1 MVAEGEHQVHAKPQE
16 NSNDHAQHDRHRHR
30 VHRAAHPARQAEQQ
44 HQHARGEKCAH
55 HLGEGEMA
63 ERRADQPRARNVPQ
77 EDKGLPVGQR
87 ESDGDHAV
95 QAERGEDPRSDVG
108 FGKAAAR
115 ADREDDR
122 HRSTRREQER
132 HRCCHGVRRACGG
145 KDAPRSG
152 RRRND
157 RFERHARRHSRLTFA
172 APAMSYLVGIDIGGT
187 FTDCAIVDR
196 AGRLLTTKVP
206 STPEDFSRGMM
217 DALGAGAKALGLP
230 IGKFCGDLAFLSH
243 GTTVGTN
250 TIIQKKG
257 ARVGLITT
265 KGHEDAIHIM
275 RGSRGYAG
283 RDIRKVVHF
292 PETSKPAPIVPKRLI
307 RGVSER
313 VDCFG
318 EVVVSLNEREAQQA
332 IEELLKEGVQAI
344 AVCFLWSFRNP
355 AHEHRVKEM
364 VQRLAPKVFVTTS
377 FDIAPKWGEYE
388 RVTAT
393 ALNAYL
399 GPVMSGYLERLD
411 TSLKQLGYAHGL
423 QITQCGGGTVP
434 VARAGEA
441 PLLTL
446 DSGPVSGVTASMFL
460 GNAMGEKNVITTDMG
475 GTSFDVSI
483 IHEGKPAYSFISN
496 TDQYEYFLP
505 KVDLQAIG
513 AGGGSLVRVQAE
525 SRTMT
530 VGPDSAGAFPGPV
543 CYGRGGTVPTVTDAQ
558 LVLGYLDPDNFA
570 GGRMKLDR
578 EAAIRAIEALGKQI
592 GMSAIE
598 CAAGI
603 CRIVEL
609 QMADII
615 RKVTVEKGH
624 DPRDF
629 VLFAFGGAG
638 PAHAGV
644 FARELGVRKVIVP
657 QRKAA
662 STWCAFGAAAAD
674 VLHIF
679 EHTEVMQ
686 MPLPAER
693 INAIFSSLEKKAK
706 RTMADEGIGEKRQR
720 FEFSLDV
727 RHKGQINEVEVLL
740 PATRLARDFEPG
752 LRKMFVTRYEKL
764 FGRGSALPG
773 AILEIVV
780 CRLRARA
787 L

>member
-1 MVAEGEHQVHAKPQE
+1 
-16 NSNDHAQHDRHRHR
+16 
-30 VHRAAHPARQAEQQ
+30 
-44 HQHARGEKCAH
+44 
-55 HLGEGEMA
+55 MA
-63 ERRADQPRARNVPQ
+63 
-77 EDKGLPVGQR
+77 
-87 ESDGDHAV
+87 
-95 QAERGEDPRSDVG
+95 
-108 FGKAAAR
+108 
-115 ADREDDR
+115 
-122 HRSTRREQER
+122 
-132 HRCCHGVRRACGG
+132 
-145 KDAPRSG
+145 
-152 RRRND
+152 
-157 RFERHARRHSRLTFA
+157 
-172 APAMSYLVGIDIGGT
+172 YLVGIDIGGT

-196 AGRLLTTKVP
+196 KGTLLTTKVP
-206 STPEDFSRGMM
+206 STPQDFSRGMM
-217 DALGAGAKALGLP
+217 DALGAGARALGVP
-230 IGKFCGDLAFLSH
+230 MDRFCRDIAFLSH

-257 ARVGLITT
+257 AKVGLITT
-265 KGHEDAIHIM
+265 RGHEDAIHIM

-318 EVVVSLNEREAQQA
+318 EVVVALNESEAERA
-332 IEELLKEGVQAI
+332 IRELLQEGVEAI
-344 AVCFLWSFRNP
+344 AICFLWSFRNP
-355 AHEHRVKEM
+355 RHELRVKEM
-364 VQRLAPKVFVTTS
+364 VQSLSRKVFVTAS
-377 FDIAPKWGEYE
+377 VDIAPKWGEYE

-399 GPVMSGYLERLD
+399 GPVMTGYLYKLNS
-411 TSLKQLGYAHGL
+411 SLKELGYGDRL

-434 VARAGEA
+434 VERAGEA

-460 GNAMGEKNVITTDMG
+460 GAAMGEKNVITTDMG

-483 IHEGKPAYSFISN
+483 IFEGRPAYSFVAN

-513 AGGGSLVRVQAE
+513 AGGGSLVRVNAE
-525 SRTMT
+525 ARTMS

-570 GGRMKLDR
+570 GGRMKLDKDS
-578 EAAIRAIEALGKQI
+578 ALRAIQDIASSINLKPL
-592 GMSAIE
+592 E

-609 QMADII
+609 QMADVI
-615 RKVTVEKGH
+615 RTVTVESGYA
-624 DPRDF
+624 PRDF
-629 VLFAFGGAG
+629 VLCAFGGAG

-644 FARELGVRKVIVP
+644 FAHELGVKKVVIP

-679 EHTEVMQ
+679 EHSEIMSTPV
-686 MPLPAER
+686 PAKR
-693 INAIFSSLEKKAK
+693 VNAALEDLEKRARLLMKG
-706 RTMADEGIGEKRQR
+706 EGIAASRQR

-727 RHKGQINEVEVLL
+727 RHKGQINEVEIAL
-740 PATRLARDFEPG
+740 PFDRVPGAYEPE
-752 LRKMFVTRYEKL
+752 LRALFTARYEKL
-764 FGRGSALPG
+764 YGRGSALAG
-773 AILEIVV
+773 AQLEIVV

-787 L
+787 LTPRPTLVRSRKASMKVPNAAVRKPRRIYWPDLRKLRPTPVYDGEKLAVGNRLKGPAIVETADTTVVVHPGRTLRVDALGNFEITF

>member
-1 MVAEGEHQVHAKPQE
+1 
-16 NSNDHAQHDRHRHR
+16 
-30 VHRAAHPARQAEQQ
+30 
-44 HQHARGEKCAH
+44 
-55 HLGEGEMA
+55 
-63 ERRADQPRARNVPQ
+63 
-77 EDKGLPVGQR
+77 
-87 ESDGDHAV
+87 
-95 QAERGEDPRSDVG
+95 
-108 FGKAAAR
+108 
-115 ADREDDR
+115 
-122 HRSTRREQER
+122 
-132 HRCCHGVRRACGG
+132 
-145 KDAPRSG
+145 
-152 RRRND
+152 
-157 RFERHARRHSRLTFA
+157 
-172 APAMSYLVGIDIGGT
+172 MSYLVGIDIGGT

-196 AGRLLTTKVP
+196 AGKLLTTKVP
-206 STPEDFSRGMM
+206 STPADFSRGMM
-217 DALGAGAKALGLP
+217 DALDAGAQALGLS
-230 IGKFCGDLAFLSH
+230 IDRFCRDIAFLSH

-250 TIIQKKG
+250 TIIQKRG
-257 ARVGLITT
+257 AKVGLITT

-275 RGSRGYAG
+275 RGSRGFGG

-292 PETSKPAPIVPKRLI
+292 PETSKPQPIVPKRLI

-318 EVVVSLNEREAQQA
+318 EVVVQLNEQEAESA
-332 IEELLKEGVQAI
+332 IRSLLEDGVEAI
-344 AVCFLWSFRNP
+344 AICFLWSFRNP
-355 AHEHRVKEM
+355 EHELRVKEL
-364 VQRLAPKVFVTTS
+364 VRKLKPDLFVTCS
-377 FDIAPKWGEYE
+377 YDIAPKWGEYE

-399 GPVMSGYLERLD
+399 GPVMSGYLGRIND
-411 TSLKQLGYAHGL
+411 SVKKLGYRHGL

-434 VARAGEA
+434 VERAGEA

-460 GNAMGEKNVITTDMG
+460 GAAMGEKNVITTDMG

-483 IHEGKPAYSFISN
+483 IYEGKPAYSFISN

-513 AGGGSLVRVQAE
+513 AGGGSLVRVRPAT
-525 SRTMT
+525 RTMT

-570 GGRMKLDR
+570 GGRMKLDKNAAE
-578 EAAIRAIEALGKQI
+578 EAVGNLAQLLD
-592 GMSAIE
+592 MSTPE

-603 CRIVEL
+603 CRIVEM
-609 QMADII
+609 QMADVI
-615 RKVTVEKGH
+615 RKVTVEKGY

-644 FARELGVRKVIVP
+644 FARELGVRKVVVP

-679 EHTEVMQ
+679 EHSEI
-686 MPLPAER
+686 MPTPVPAKRVNDALE
-693 INAIFSSLEKKAK
+693 ALEKKASQL
-706 RTMADEGIGEKRQR
+706 MASESIAPARQR

-727 RHKGQINEVEVLL
+727 RHRGQINEVEVLL
-740 PATRLARDFEPG
+740 PFHRLRDEYETRLRG
-752 LRKMFVTRYEKL
+752 MFTDRYEKL
-764 FGRGSALPG
+764 YGRGSALAG
-773 AILEIVV
+773 AQLEIVV
-780 CRLRARA
+780 VRLHARA
-787 L
+787 LTPQPKLVRSSRNSRSIPAKAKRKPRSIFWPDLGKFRPTLVYDGDKLATGNQIKGPAIVETADTTVVVHPGRTLRLDALGNFEITFK

>member
-1 MVAEGEHQVHAKPQE
+1 M
-16 NSNDHAQHDRHRHR
+16 
-30 VHRAAHPARQAEQQ
+30 
-44 HQHARGEKCAH
+44 
-55 HLGEGEMA
+55 
-63 ERRADQPRARNVPQ
+63 
-77 EDKGLPVGQR
+77 
-87 ESDGDHAV
+87 
-95 QAERGEDPRSDVG
+95 
-108 FGKAAAR
+108 
-115 ADREDDR
+115 
-122 HRSTRREQER
+122 T
-132 HRCCHGVRRACGG
+132 
-145 KDAPRSG
+145 
-152 RRRND
+152 
-157 RFERHARRHSRLTFA
+157 
-172 APAMSYLVGIDIGGT
+172 YLVGIDIGGT
-187 FTDCAIVDR
+187 FTDCAIVDG
-196 AGRLLTTKVP
+196 AGKLLTTKVP
-206 STPEDFSRGMM
+206 STPQDFSRGMM
-217 DALGAGAKALGLP
+217 DALGAGAQALGLSLDA
-230 IGKFCGDLAFLSH
+230 FCRDISFLSH

-250 TIIQKKG
+250 TIIQKRG
-257 ARVGLITT
+257 AKVGLITT

-318 EVVVSLNEREAQQA
+318 EVVVELNEREAARA
-332 IEELLKEGVQAI
+332 IEELLEEGVQAI

-355 AHEHRVKEM
+355 KHENHVKAM
-364 VQRLAPKVFVTTS
+364 VRRMAPEVFVTTS
-377 FDIAPKWGEYE
+377 VDIAPKWGEYE

-399 GPVMSGYLERLD
+399 GPVMTGYLERLNR
-411 TSLKQLGYAHGL
+411 TLENRGYRHGL

-460 GNAMGEKNVITTDMG
+460 GAAMGEKNVITTDMG

-513 AGGGSLVRVQAE
+513 AGGGSLARANAE
-525 SRTMT
+525 TRTLT

-558 LVLGYLDPDNFA
+558 LVLGYLDADNFA
-570 GGRMKLDR
+570 GGRMTLDK
-578 EAAIRAIEALGKQI
+578 ESAVKAIGELGAGL
-592 GMSAIE
+592 GMSPVE

-609 QMADII
+609 HMADII
-615 RKVTVEKGH
+615 RKVTVEKGF

-638 PAHAGV
+638 PAHAAV
-644 FARELGVRKVIVP
+644 FARELGVRKVVVP

-674 VLHIF
+674 VLHIL
-679 EHTEVMQ
+679 EHTEI
-686 MPLPAER
+686 MPTPVPAKH
-693 INAIFSSLEKKAK
+693 INAQLEALEKKAAALMK
-706 RTMADEGIGEKRQR
+706 QEGIAASRQR

-727 RHKGQINEVEVLL
+727 RHKGQINEVEILL
-740 PATRLARDFEPG
+740 PWERLASDYEPR
-752 LRKMFVTRYEKL
+752 LRQLFVKRYEQL
-764 FGRGSALPG
+764 YGRGSALAG
-773 AILEIVV
+773 AQLEIVV
-780 CRLRARA
+780 CRLRAKA
-787 L
+787 LTPQPKLVAAKKLSAAIPKAAQRKKRDIFWPDLGKKKRTPVYDGERLAAGNRIAGPAIVETADTTVVVQPGSGLRVDALGNFEITFAKGNKGK

>member
-1 MVAEGEHQVHAKPQE
+1 M
-16 NSNDHAQHDRHRHR
+16 R
-30 VHRAAHPARQAEQQ
+30 
-44 HQHARGEKCAH
+44 
-55 HLGEGEMA
+55 
-63 ERRADQPRARNVPQ
+63 
-77 EDKGLPVGQR
+77 
-87 ESDGDHAV
+87 
-95 QAERGEDPRSDVG
+95 
-108 FGKAAAR
+108 
-115 ADREDDR
+115 
-122 HRSTRREQER
+122 
-132 HRCCHGVRRACGG
+132 
-145 KDAPRSG
+145 
-152 RRRND
+152 
-157 RFERHARRHSRLTFA
+157 
-172 APAMSYLVGIDIGGT
+172 YLVGIDIGGT
-187 FTDCAIVDR
+187 FTDCAIVDG
-196 AGRLLTTKVP
+196 AGKLLTTKVP
-206 STPEDFSRGMM
+206 STPGDFSRGMM
-217 DALGAGAKALGLP
+217 DALDAGAKALGLQLDH
-230 IGKFCGDLAFLSH
+230 FCRDIAFLSH

-275 RGSRGYAG
+275 RGSRGYGG

-292 PETSKPAPIVPKRLI
+292 PETSKPTPIVPKRLI
-307 RGVSER
+307 RGISER

-318 EVVVSLNEREAQQA
+318 EIVVPLNEFEAENA
-332 IEELLKEGVQAI
+332 IRNLVDEGVEAI
-344 AVCFLWSFRNP
+344 AICFLWSFRNP
-355 AHEHRVKEM
+355 DHELRVKKL
-364 VQRLAPKVFVTTS
+364 VRKIAPRLFVTCS
-377 FDIAPKWGEYE
+377 YDIAPKWGEYE

-399 GPVMSGYLERLD
+399 GPVMSGYLSRLNS
-411 TSLKQLGYAHGL
+411 SLKNLGYRHGL

-434 VARAGEA
+434 VERAGEA

-460 GNAMGEKNVITTDMG
+460 GAAMGEKNVITTDMG

-483 IHEGKPAYSFISN
+483 IYDGKPAYSFISN

-513 AGGGSLVRVQAE
+513 AGGGSLVRVQPEA
-525 SRTMT
+525 RTMT

-543 CYGRGGTVPTVTDAQ
+543 CYRRGGTVPTVTDAQ
-558 LVLGYLDPDNFA
+558 LVLGYLDADNFA
-570 GGRMKLDR
+570 GGRMTLDKD
-578 EAAIRAIEALGKQI
+578 AAYKAIKELGSKIQ
-592 GMSAIE
+592 MQPLE

-609 QMADII
+609 QMADVI
-615 RKVTVEKGH
+615 RKVTVEKGY

-644 FARELGVRKVIVP
+644 FAHELGVRKIVIP

-679 EHTEVMQ
+679 EHSEIMGTPVSAKRVNDQ
-686 MPLPAER
+686 LDA
-693 INAIFSSLEKKAK
+693 LEKKASQLM
-706 RTMADEGIGEKRQR
+706 RSENIAASRQR

-727 RHKGQINEVEVLL
+727 RHKGQINEVEVPL
-740 PATRLARDFEPG
+740 PWERVPANYEPL
-752 LRKMFVTRYEKL
+752 LRKAFVDKYEKL
-764 FGRGSALPG
+764 YGRGSALAG
-773 AILEIVV
+773 AQLEIVV

-787 L
+787 LTPRPKLVSKKSGKRTIPRGAKRTTRSIYWPDLKKYRATPVFDGDNLLIGNQLKGPAIVETADTTVVVHPGRTLRLDPLGNFEITF

>member
-1 MVAEGEHQVHAKPQE
+1 
-16 NSNDHAQHDRHRHR
+16 
-30 VHRAAHPARQAEQQ
+30 
-44 HQHARGEKCAH
+44 
-55 HLGEGEMA
+55 MA
-63 ERRADQPRARNVPQ
+63 
-77 EDKGLPVGQR
+77 
-87 ESDGDHAV
+87 
-95 QAERGEDPRSDVG
+95 
-108 FGKAAAR
+108 
-115 ADREDDR
+115 
-122 HRSTRREQER
+122 
-132 HRCCHGVRRACGG
+132 
-145 KDAPRSG
+145 
-152 RRRND
+152 
-157 RFERHARRHSRLTFA
+157 
-172 APAMSYLVGIDIGGT
+172 YLVGIDIGGT

-206 STPEDFSRGMM
+206 STPQDFSQGML
-217 DALGAGAKALGLP
+217 DAMQTGARALDLSLGD
-230 IGKFCGDLAFLSH
+230 FCRDIAFLSH

-275 RGSRGYAG
+275 RGSRGYGG

-292 PETSKPAPIVPKRLI
+292 PETAKPVPIVPKRLI

-318 EVVVSLNEREAQQA
+318 EVVAPLNEKEAEDA
-332 IEELLKEGVQAI
+332 IRSLLAEGVQAI
-344 AVCFLWSFRNP
+344 AICFLWSFRNTK
-355 AHEHRVKEM
+355 HELRVRDM
-364 VQRLAPKVFVTTS
+364 VRHIAPEVFVTCS
-377 FDIAPKWGEYE
+377 VDIAPKWGEYE

-399 GPVMSGYLERLD
+399 GPVMSGYLARLD
-411 TSLKQLGYAHGL
+411 RTLTGLGYRHGL
-423 QITQCGGGTVP
+423 QIAQCGGGTVP

-446 DSGPVSGVTASMFL
+446 DSGPVAGVTASLFL
-460 GNAMGEKNVITTDMG
+460 GAAMGERNIITTDMG

-483 IHEGKPAYSFISN
+483 VHGGKPAFAFTSN

-505 KVDLQAIG
+505 KVDIQAIG
-513 AGGGSLVRVQAE
+513 AGGGSLARADPE
-525 SRTMT
+525 KGTLT
-530 VGPDSAGAFPGPV
+530 VGPESAGAFPGPV
-543 CYGRGGTVPTVTDAQ
+543 CYGRGGTVPTVTDAE
-558 LVLGYLDPDNFA
+558 LVLGYLDPENFA

-578 EAAIRAIEALGKQI
+578 DAAFAAIEKLGRTI
-592 GMSAIE
+592 GMGAVE

-609 QMADII
+609 NMADII
-615 RKVTVEKGH
+615 RKVTVEKGF
-624 DPRDF
+624 DPREF

-644 FARELGVRKVIVP
+644 FAAELGVKKVIVP

-679 EHTEVMQ
+679 EHSEILATPV
-686 MPLPAER
+686 PAAR
-693 INAIFSSLEKKAK
+693 VNAALESVEK
-706 RTMADEGIGEKRQR
+706 RAREMMAGEGIAPSRQR

-727 RHKGQINEVEVLL
+727 RHKGQINEVEVRI
-740 PATRLARDFEPG
+740 PWTRLRADYEGR
-752 LRKMFVTRYEKL
+752 LRKLFVERYEQL
-764 FGRGSALPG
+764 YGRGSALPG
-773 AILEIVV
+773 AQLEIVV

-787 L
+787 LTPRPRLTKARLASARIPKDAVLQPRRIWWQGLKRTPVYDGAKLAAGNVLRAPAIVETADTTVVVHPGTRLRVDKLGNFEITFE

>member
-1 MVAEGEHQVHAKPQE
+1 
-16 NSNDHAQHDRHRHR
+16 
-30 VHRAAHPARQAEQQ
+30 
-44 HQHARGEKCAH
+44 
-55 HLGEGEMA
+55 
-63 ERRADQPRARNVPQ
+63 
-77 EDKGLPVGQR
+77 
-87 ESDGDHAV
+87 
-95 QAERGEDPRSDVG
+95 
-108 FGKAAAR
+108 
-115 ADREDDR
+115 
-122 HRSTRREQER
+122 
-132 HRCCHGVRRACGG
+132 
-145 KDAPRSG
+145 
-152 RRRND
+152 
-157 RFERHARRHSRLTFA
+157 
-172 APAMSYLVGIDIGGT
+172 MSYLVGIDIGGT

-196 AGRLLTTKVP
+196 AGKLLTTKVP
-206 STPEDFSRGMM
+206 STPPDFARGMM
-217 DALGAGAKALGLP
+217 DALDAGANALGISLDD
-230 IGKFCGDLAFLSH
+230 FCRDIAFLSH

-250 TIIQKKG
+250 TIIQKRG
-257 ARVGLITT
+257 AKVGLITT

-318 EVVVSLNEREAQQA
+318 EVVVKLNEAEAEAA
-332 IEELLKEGVQAI
+332 IRELLAQGVEAVAI
-344 AVCFLWSFRNP
+344 CFLWSFRNP
-355 AHEHRVKEM
+355 AHENRVKAM
-364 VQRLAPKVFVTTS
+364 VQRIAPEIFVTTS
-377 FDIAPKWGEYE
+377 VDIAPKWGEYE

-399 GPVMSGYLERLD
+399 GPVMGGYLGRLD
-411 TSLKQLGYAHGL
+411 SSLKKLGYEHGL

-434 VARAGEA
+434 VTRAGEA

-460 GNAMGEKNVITTDMG
+460 GAAMGEKNVITTDMG

-483 IHEGKPAYSFISN
+483 IYEGKPAYSFISN

-513 AGGGSLVRVQAE
+513 AGGGSLIRVQPE
-525 SRTMT
+525 KRTMT

-543 CYGRGGTVPTVTDAQ
+543 CYSRGGKVPTVTDAQ
-558 LVLGYLDPDNFA
+558 LVLGYLDPENFA
-570 GGRMKLDR
+570 GGKMVLDKT
-578 EAAIRAIEALGKQI
+578 AATDAIAALGAQI

-598 CAAGI
+598 CAAGA

-609 QMADII
+609 HMADII
-615 RKVTVEKGH
+615 RKVTVEKGF

-644 FARELGVRKVIVP
+644 FARELGIRKVIIP

-679 EHTEVMQ
+679 EHTEIMATPVV
-686 MPLPAER
+686 AKR
-693 INAIFSSLEKKAK
+693 INDALATLEKNAKAM
-706 RTMADEGIGEKRQR
+706 MAAEGIGADRQR

-727 RHKGQINEVEVLL
+727 RHKGQINEVEITL
-740 PATRLARDFEPG
+740 PWTRLPNDYEAE
-752 LRKMFVTRYEKL
+752 LRKSFVARYEQL
-764 FGRGSALPG
+764 YGRGSALPG
-773 AILEIVV
+773 AQLELVV
-780 CRLRARA
+780 CRLRAKALTPQPKLVRVKKTTGRVPRQAMRPKREIYWPDLGRRRA
-787 L
+787 TPVYDGERLANGNKIAGPAIVETADTTVVVQPGTRLRVDELGNFELTFK

>member
-1 MVAEGEHQVHAKPQE
+1 MT
-16 NSNDHAQHDRHRHR
+16 
-30 VHRAAHPARQAEQQ
+30 
-44 HQHARGEKCAH
+44 RGA
-55 HLGEGEMA
+55 
-63 ERRADQPRARNVPQ
+63 
-77 EDKGLPVGQR
+77 
-87 ESDGDHAV
+87 
-95 QAERGEDPRSDVG
+95 
-108 FGKAAAR
+108 
-115 ADREDDR
+115 
-122 HRSTRREQER
+122 T
-132 HRCCHGVRRACGG
+132 
-145 KDAPRSG
+145 
-152 RRRND
+152 
-157 RFERHARRHSRLTFA
+157 
-172 APAMSYLVGIDIGGT
+172 YLVGIDIGGT
-187 FTDCAIVDR
+187 FTDCAIVDG
-196 AGRLLTTKVP
+196 AGKLLTTKVP
-206 STPEDFSRGMM
+206 STPGDFSRGMM
-217 DALGAGAKALGLP
+217 DALDAGAQALGVRLAD
-230 IGKFCGDLAFLSH
+230 FCRDIAFLSH

-275 RGSRGYAG
+275 RGSRGYTG

-292 PETSKPAPIVPKRLI
+292 PETSKPVPIVPKRLI

-318 EVVVSLNEREAQQA
+318 EVVVALNEAQAEAA
-332 IEELLKEGVQAI
+332 IHELVAEGVEAI
-344 AVCFLWSFRNP
+344 AICFLWSFRNP
-355 AHEHRVKEM
+355 AHELRVKEL
-364 VQRLAPKVFVTTS
+364 VRKIRPDLFVTCS
-377 FDIAPKWGEYE
+377 VDIAPKWGEYE

-399 GPVMSGYLERLD
+399 GPVMSSYLGKINE
-411 TSLKQLGYAHGL
+411 SVIKLGYRHGL

-434 VARAGEA
+434 IERAGDA

-460 GNAMGEKNVITTDMG
+460 GAAMGEKNVITTDMG

-483 IHEGKPAYSFISN
+483 IYGGKPAYSFISN

-513 AGGGSLVRVQAE
+513 AGGGSLVRVQPEA
-525 SRTMT
+525 RTMT
-530 VGPDSAGAFPGPV
+530 VGPDSAGAFPGPI
-543 CYGRGGTVPTVTDAQ
+543 CYGRGGKVPTVTDAQ

-570 GGRMKLDR
+570 GGRMKLDKESALR
-578 EAAIRAIEALGKQI
+578 EIAGVGKSIGLSTMEA
-592 GMSAIE
+592 
-598 CAAGI
+598 AAGI

-609 QMADII
+609 QMADVI
-615 RKVTVEKGH
+615 RKVTVEKGY

-644 FARELGVRKVIVP
+644 FARELGVRKIVIP

-679 EHTEVMQ
+679 EHSEIMG
-686 MPLPAER
+686 MPIPAKHVNQRLDE
-693 INAIFSSLEKKAK
+693 LTHKASQLMK
-706 RTMADEGIGEKRQR
+706 SENIAASRQR

-740 PATRLARDFEPG
+740 PWDRVPPGYEPL
-752 LRKMFVTRYEKL
+752 LRKLFVDKYEKL
-764 FGRGSALPG
+764 YGRGSALAG
-773 AILEIVV
+773 AQLEIVV

-787 L
+787 LTPQPRLIRSKKVTSSIPREAKRKLRSIYWPDLKKHRATPVFDGDRLAAGNQVKGPAIVETADTTVVVHPGAKLRVDPLGNFELTF

>member
-1 MVAEGEHQVHAKPQE
+1 
-16 NSNDHAQHDRHRHR
+16 
-30 VHRAAHPARQAEQQ
+30 
-44 HQHARGEKCAH
+44 
-55 HLGEGEMA
+55 
-63 ERRADQPRARNVPQ
+63 
-77 EDKGLPVGQR
+77 
-87 ESDGDHAV
+87 
-95 QAERGEDPRSDVG
+95 
-108 FGKAAAR
+108 
-115 ADREDDR
+115 
-122 HRSTRREQER
+122 
-132 HRCCHGVRRACGG
+132 
-145 KDAPRSG
+145 
-152 RRRND
+152 
-157 RFERHARRHSRLTFA
+157 
-172 APAMSYLVGIDIGGT
+172 MSYLVGIDIGGT
-187 FTDCAIVDR
+187 FTDCAIVDA

-206 STPEDFSRGMM
+206 STPPDFARGMM
-217 DALGAGAKALGLP
+217 DALGAGAAELGLSMD
-230 IGKFCGDLAFLSH
+230 KFCRDIAFLSH

-250 TIIQKKG
+250 TIIQKRG
-257 ARVGLITT
+257 AKVGLITT
-265 KGHEDAIHIM
+265 RGHEDAIHIM
-275 RGSRGYAG
+275 RGSRGYTG

-292 PETSKPAPIVPKRLI
+292 PETSKPTPIVPKRLI

-318 EVVVSLNEREAQQA
+318 EIIVSLNEKEAESA
-332 IEELLKEGVQAI
+332 IRELLAEGVQAI
-344 AVCFLWSFRNP
+344 AICFLWSFRNP
-355 AHEHRVKEM
+355 AHELRVRDLVKSISSD
-364 VQRLAPKVFVTTS
+364 VFVTCS
-377 FDIAPKWGEYE
+377 VDIAPKWGEYE

-399 GPVMSGYLERLD
+399 GPVMGDYLQKINS
-411 TSLKQLGYAHGL
+411 SLVNLGYRHGL

-460 GNAMGEKNVITTDMG
+460 GKAMGEKNVITTDMG

-483 IHEGKPAYSFISN
+483 IQEGKPAYCFISN

-513 AGGGSLVRVQAE
+513 AGGGSLARVNAE
-525 SRTMT
+525 RRTLT

-543 CYGRGGTVPTVTDAQ
+543 CYGRGGKVPTVTDAQ

-578 EAAIRAIEALGKQI
+578 DTAFSEIQKLGKQI
-592 GMSAIE
+592 GLSAVE
-598 CAAGI
+598 TAAGI

-609 QMADII
+609 NMADII
-615 RKVTVEKGH
+615 RKVTVEKGF

-662 STWCAFGAAAAD
+662 SAWCAFGAAAAD

-679 EHTEVMQ
+679 EHTEIMQ
-686 MPLPAER
+686 APVAAER
-693 INAIFSSLEKKAK
+693 VNRILDGLQKNAASLMKK
-706 RTMADEGIGEKRQR
+706 EGIQESRQR

-740 PATRLARDFEPG
+740 PSTRLASRYEGD
-752 LRKMFVTRYEKL
+752 LRKRFVRRYEQL
-764 FGRGSALPG
+764 YGRGSALAG

-787 L
+787 LTPRPRLLKAKKTSSRIPVAAVRKKRDIYWPDLKKKRPTAVYDGERLVSGNSVPGPAIVETSDTTVVVPPGAKLRLDELGNFELNF

>member
-1 MVAEGEHQVHAKPQE
+1 
-16 NSNDHAQHDRHRHR
+16 
-30 VHRAAHPARQAEQQ
+30 
-44 HQHARGEKCAH
+44 
-55 HLGEGEMA
+55 
-63 ERRADQPRARNVPQ
+63 
-77 EDKGLPVGQR
+77 
-87 ESDGDHAV
+87 
-95 QAERGEDPRSDVG
+95 
-108 FGKAAAR
+108 
-115 ADREDDR
+115 
-122 HRSTRREQER
+122 
-132 HRCCHGVRRACGG
+132 
-145 KDAPRSG
+145 
-152 RRRND
+152 
-157 RFERHARRHSRLTFA
+157 
-172 APAMSYLVGIDIGGT
+172 MSYLVGIDIGGT

-196 AGRLLTTKVP
+196 AGKLLTTKVP
-206 STPEDFSRGMM
+206 STPPDFARGMM
-217 DALGAGAKALGLP
+217 DALGAGAQALGIPLDD
-230 IGKFCGDLAFLSH
+230 FCRDIAFLSH

-250 TIIQKKG
+250 TIIQKRG
-257 ARVGLITT
+257 AKVGLITT

-275 RGSRGYAG
+275 RGSRGYGG

-292 PETSKPAPIVPKRLI
+292 PETSKPAPIVPKKLI

-318 EVVVSLNEREAQQA
+318 EVVVQLNEQEAERA
-332 IEELLKEGVQAI
+332 IQELLKEGVQAI
-344 AVCFLWSFRNP
+344 AICFLWSFRNP
-355 AHEHRVKEM
+355 VHENRVKAL
-364 VQRLAPKVFVTTS
+364 VQKLAPQVFVTTS
-377 FDIAPKWGEYE
+377 IDIAPKWGEYE

-399 GPVMSGYLERLD
+399 GPVMGGYLERLD
-411 TSLKQLGYAHGL
+411 TSLKNLGYEHGL

-483 IHEGKPAYSFISN
+483 IYEGKPAYSFISN

-513 AGGGSLVRVQAE
+513 AGGGSLIRVQPE
-525 SRTMT
+525 TRTMS

-543 CYGRGGTVPTVTDAQ
+543 CYRRGGQVPTVTDAQ
-558 LVLGYLDPDNFA
+558 LVLGYLDAENFA
-570 GGRMKLDR
+570 GGRMTLDK
-578 EAAIRAIEALGKQI
+578 AAATQTIENLGKQI

-598 CAAGI
+598 CAAGA

-609 QMADII
+609 HMADII
-615 RKVTVEKGH
+615 RKVTVEKGF

-638 PAHAGV
+638 PAHAAV
-644 FARELGVRKVIVP
+644 FARELGVKKVIVP

-679 EHTEVMQ
+679 EHTEI
-686 MPLPAER
+686 MPTPVPAKR
-693 INAIFSSLEKKAK
+693 INDQLDALETRAK
-706 RTMADEGIGEKRQR
+706 QLMKGEGIEAKRQR

-727 RHKGQINEVEVLL
+727 RHKGQINEVEITL
-740 PATRLARDFEPG
+740 PWTRLAQDYEAK
-752 LRKMFVTRYEKL
+752 LRQLFVKRYEQL
-764 FGRGSALPG
+764 YGRGSALPG
-773 AILEIVV
+773 AQLEIVV
-780 CRLRARA
+780 CRLRAKALTPQPKLVRVKKTTTRVPKEAMRKKRDIYWPDLGKRRA
-787 L
+787 TPVYNGELLANGNKIAGPAIVETADTTVVVQPGSRLRVDELGNFELTFQ

>member
-1 MVAEGEHQVHAKPQE
+1 
-16 NSNDHAQHDRHRHR
+16 
-30 VHRAAHPARQAEQQ
+30 
-44 HQHARGEKCAH
+44 
-55 HLGEGEMA
+55 
-63 ERRADQPRARNVPQ
+63 
-77 EDKGLPVGQR
+77 
-87 ESDGDHAV
+87 
-95 QAERGEDPRSDVG
+95 
-108 FGKAAAR
+108 
-115 ADREDDR
+115 
-122 HRSTRREQER
+122 
-132 HRCCHGVRRACGG
+132 
-145 KDAPRSG
+145 
-152 RRRND
+152 
-157 RFERHARRHSRLTFA
+157 
-172 APAMSYLVGIDIGGT
+172 MSYLVGIDIGGT

-196 AGRLLTTKVP
+196 AGKLLTTKVP
-206 STPEDFSRGMM
+206 STPPDFARGML
-217 DALGAGAKALGLP
+217 DALGAGAEALGIPLEQ
-230 IGKFCGDLAFLSH
+230 FCREIAFLSH

-250 TIIQKKG
+250 TIIQKRG
-257 ARVGLITT
+257 AKVGLITT

-275 RGSRGYAG
+275 RGSRGYGG

-292 PETSKPAPIVPKRLI
+292 PETSKPVPIVPKRLI
-307 RGVSER
+307 RGISER

-318 EVVVSLNEREAQQA
+318 EVVVKLNEREAEAA
-332 IEELLKEGVQAI
+332 IRELLAAGVEAI
-344 AVCFLWSFRNP
+344 AICFLWSFRNP
-355 AHEHRVKEM
+355 AHENQVKAM
-364 VQRLAPKVFVTTS
+364 VQRLAPEVFVTTS
-377 FDIAPKWGEYE
+377 VDIAPKWGEYE

-399 GPVMSGYLERLD
+399 GPVMGGYLGRLD
-411 TSLKQLGYAHGL
+411 GSLRELGYEHGL

-460 GNAMGEKNVITTDMG
+460 GAAMGERNVITTDMG

-483 IHEGKPAYSFISN
+483 IYEGKPAYSFISN

-513 AGGGSLVRVQAE
+513 AGGGSLIRVQPE

-570 GGRMKLDR
+570 GGRMTLDR
-578 EAAIRAIEALGKQI
+578 EAATNAIAALGAQI
-592 GMSAIE
+592 GMSAVE
-598 CAAGI
+598 CAAGA

-609 QMADII
+609 HMADII
-615 RKVTVEKGH
+615 RKVTVEKGF

-644 FARELGVRKVIVP
+644 FARELGIRKVIIP

-679 EHTEVMQ
+679 EHTEIMATPVAAKHVNE
-686 MPLPAER
+686 PLDA
-693 INAIFSSLEKKAK
+693 LETRAK
-706 RTMADEGIGEKRQR
+706 QLMKSEGIAANRQR

-727 RHKGQINEVEVLL
+727 RHRGQINEVEITL
-740 PATRLARDFEPG
+740 PWTRLPNDYEAE
-752 LRKMFVTRYEKL
+752 LRSLFVRRYEQL
-764 FGRGSALPG
+764 YGRGSALPG
-773 AILEIVV
+773 AQLELVV

-787 L
+787 LTPQPKLVRAKKRSARIPRTAVRRKRDIYWPDLGKRRATPVYDGEVLLSGNKISGPAIVETADTTVVVQPGTKLRVDDLGNFELTY

>member
-1 MVAEGEHQVHAKPQE
+1 M
-16 NSNDHAQHDRHRHR
+16 
-30 VHRAAHPARQAEQQ
+30 
-44 HQHARGEKCAH
+44 
-55 HLGEGEMA
+55 
-63 ERRADQPRARNVPQ
+63 
-77 EDKGLPVGQR
+77 
-87 ESDGDHAV
+87 
-95 QAERGEDPRSDVG
+95 
-108 FGKAAAR
+108 
-115 ADREDDR
+115 
-122 HRSTRREQER
+122 
-132 HRCCHGVRRACGG
+132 
-145 KDAPRSG
+145 
-152 RRRND
+152 
-157 RFERHARRHSRLTFA
+157 A
-172 APAMSYLVGIDIGGT
+172 APVMSYLVGIDIGGT

-196 AGRLLTTKVP
+196 AGKLLTTKVP
-206 STPEDFSRGMM
+206 STPPDFARGMM
-217 DALGAGAKALGLP
+217 DALDAGAQALGLP
-230 IGKFCGDLAFLSH
+230 LERFCRDIDFLSH

-318 EVVVSLNEREAQQA
+318 EIVVALNEREAEAA
-332 IEELLKEGVQAI
+332 IQELLAQGVEAI
-344 AVCFLWSFRNP
+344 AICFLWSFRNP
-355 AHEHRVKEM
+355 AHENRVK
-364 VQRLAPKVFVTTS
+364 
-377 FDIAPKWGEYE
+377 
-388 RVTAT
+388 AT
-393 ALNAYL
+393 
-399 GPVMSGYLERLD
+399 
-411 TSLKQLGYAHGL
+411 
-423 QITQCGGGTVP
+423 
-434 VARAGEA
+434 
-441 PLLTL
+441 
-446 DSGPVSGVTASMFL
+446 MFL
-460 GNAMGEKNVITTDMG
+460 GGAMGEKNVITTDMG
-475 GTSFDVSI
+475 GPSFDVSI

-513 AGGGSLVRVQAE
+513 AGGGSLVRVQPE
-525 SRTMT
+525 TRTMT

-543 CYGRGGTVPTVTDAQ
+543 CYSRGGKVPTVTDAQ
-558 LVLGYLDPDNFA
+558 LVLGYLDPENFA
-570 GGRMKLDR
+570 GGRMTLDR
-578 EAAIRAIEALGKQI
+578 KAATEAIAALGSQI

-598 CAAGI
+598 SAAGV

-615 RKVTVEKGH
+615 RKVTVEKGF

-679 EHTEVMQ
+679 EHTEI
-686 MPLPAER
+686 MPTPVPAKR
-693 INAIFSSLEKKAK
+693 INDQLDALERNAKAL
-706 RTMADEGIGEKRQR
+706 MAQEGISAERQR

-727 RHKGQINEVEVLL
+727 RHKGQINEVEITL
-740 PATRLARDFEPG
+740 PWTRLPEGRNADYEAE
-752 LRKMFVTRYEKL
+752 LRTLFVKRYEQL
-764 FGRGSALPG
+764 YGRGSALPG
-773 AILEIVV
+773 AQLEIVV
-780 CRLRARA
+780 CRLRAKALTPQPKLVRA
-787 L
+787 KKSSTRIPKAAVRKKREIYWPDLGKRRPTPVYDGEALASGNKIAGPAIVETADTTVVVQPGTRLRV

>member
-1 MVAEGEHQVHAKPQE
+1 MG
-16 NSNDHAQHDRHRHR
+16 
-30 VHRAAHPARQAEQQ
+30 
-44 HQHARGEKCAH
+44 
-55 HLGEGEMA
+55 
-63 ERRADQPRARNVPQ
+63 
-77 EDKGLPVGQR
+77 
-87 ESDGDHAV
+87 
-95 QAERGEDPRSDVG
+95 
-108 FGKAAAR
+108 
-115 ADREDDR
+115 
-122 HRSTRREQER
+122 
-132 HRCCHGVRRACGG
+132 
-145 KDAPRSG
+145 
-152 RRRND
+152 
-157 RFERHARRHSRLTFA
+157 
-172 APAMSYLVGIDIGGT
+172 YLVGIDIGGT

-196 AGRLLTTKVP
+196 AGKLLTTKVP
-206 STPEDFSRGMM
+206 STPPDFSRGML
-217 DALGAGAKALGLP
+217 DALGAGAQALGVSLDR
-230 IGKFCGDLAFLSH
+230 FCRDIAFLSH

-250 TIIQKKG
+250 TIIQKRG
-257 ARVGLITT
+257 AKVGLITT

-275 RGSRGYAG
+275 RGSRGYGG

-292 PETSKPAPIVPKRLI
+292 PETQKPAPIVPKRLI
-307 RGVSER
+307 RGISER

-318 EVVVSLNEREAQQA
+318 EIVVALNEREAEAA
-332 IEELLKEGVQAI
+332 IRQLLELGVEAI
-344 AVCFLWSFRNP
+344 AICFLWSFRNP
-355 AHEHRVKEM
+355 AHENRVKEM
-364 VQRLAPKVFVTTS
+364 VQRLAPEVFVTTS
-377 FDIAPKWGEYE
+377 VDIAPKWGEYE

-399 GPVMSGYLERLD
+399 GPVMGGYLGRLD
-411 TSLKQLGYAHGL
+411 SSLKKLGYAHGL

-460 GNAMGEKNVITTDMG
+460 GSAMGEKNVITTDMG

-483 IHEGKPAYSFISN
+483 IYEGKPAYSFISN

-513 AGGGSLVRVQAE
+513 AGGGSLARVQPE
-525 SRTMT
+525 KRTMT

-558 LVLGYLDPDNFA
+558 LVLGYLDPDKFA
-570 GGRMKLDR
+570 GGRMKLDK
-578 EAAIRAIEALGKQI
+578 AAAHAAIEALGTQI

-598 CAAGI
+598 CAAGA

-615 RKVTVEKGH
+615 RKVTVEKGF

-644 FARELGVRKVIVP
+644 FARELGVAKVIVP

-679 EHTEVMQ
+679 EHTEI
-686 MPLPAER
+686 MPTPVPAKR
-693 INAIFSSLEKKAK
+693 INEALAALEKKA
-706 RTMADEGIGEKRQR
+706 RQLMAAEGITAERQR

-727 RHKGQINEVEVLL
+727 RHKGQINEVEITL
-740 PATRLARDFEPG
+740 PWPRVPADYEG
-752 LRKMFVTRYEKL
+752 QLRKLFVARYEQL
-764 FGRGSALPG
+764 YGRGSALAG
-773 AILEIVV
+773 AQLEIVV
-780 CRLRARA
+780 CRLRAKALTPQPKLVRA
-787 L
+787 KKRTTRIPREALWAKRDIFWPDLARRRATPVYDGERLATGNKIAGPAIAETADTTVVVQPGSRLRGDQLGNLELARK

>member
-1 MVAEGEHQVHAKPQE
+1 
-16 NSNDHAQHDRHRHR
+16 
-30 VHRAAHPARQAEQQ
+30 
-44 HQHARGEKCAH
+44 
-55 HLGEGEMA
+55 
-63 ERRADQPRARNVPQ
+63 
-77 EDKGLPVGQR
+77 
-87 ESDGDHAV
+87 
-95 QAERGEDPRSDVG
+95 
-108 FGKAAAR
+108 
-115 ADREDDR
+115 
-122 HRSTRREQER
+122 
-132 HRCCHGVRRACGG
+132 
-145 KDAPRSG
+145 
-152 RRRND
+152 
-157 RFERHARRHSRLTFA
+157 
-172 APAMSYLVGIDIGGT
+172 MSYLVGIDIGGT

-196 AGRLLTTKVP
+196 AGKLLTTKVP
-206 STPEDFSRGMM
+206 STPPDFARGMM
-217 DALGAGAKALGLP
+217 DALGAGAKELGISLD
-230 IGKFCGDLAFLSH
+230 KFCHDISFLSH

-250 TIIQKKG
+250 TIIQKRG
-257 ARVGLITT
+257 AKVGLITT

-275 RGSRGYAG
+275 RGSRGYGG
-283 RDIRKVVHF
+283 RDIRKVLHF
-292 PETSKPAPIVPKRLI
+292 LETSKPKPIVHKRLI

-318 EVVVSLNEREAQQA
+318 EVVVSLNEKETEVA
-332 IEELLKEGVQAI
+332 IRELLAEGVEAI
-344 AVCFLWSFRNP
+344 AICFLWSFRNP
-355 AHEHRVKEM
+355 AHELKVKKLVEKAKPG
-364 VQRLAPKVFVTTS
+364 LFVTCS
-377 FDIAPKWGEYE
+377 VDIAPKWGEYE

-399 GPVMSGYLERLD
+399 GPVMGNYLEKINS
-411 TSLKQLGYAHGL
+411 SLVNLGYRHGL

-434 VARAGEA
+434 VERAGEA

-446 DSGPVSGVTASMFL
+446 DSVPVSGVTASMFL
-460 GNAMGEKNVITTDMG
+460 GSAIGEKNVITTDMG

-513 AGGGSLVRVQAE
+513 AGGGSLARPTPDR
-525 SRTMT
+525 RTLT

-570 GGRMKLDR
+570 GGRMRLDR
-578 EAAIRAIEALGKQI
+578 EAATKAIAALGAQI

-674 VLHIF
+674 ALHIF
-679 EHTEVMQ
+679 QHTEIMAT
-686 MPLPAER
+686 PGPA
-693 INAIFSSLEKKAK
+693 
-706 RTMADEGIGEKRQR
+706 QR
-720 FEFSLDV
+720 S
-727 RHKGQINEVEVLL
+727 
-740 PATRLARDFEPG
+740 
-752 LRKMFVTRYEKL
+752 
-764 FGRGSALPG
+764 
-773 AILEIVV
+773 
-780 CRLRARA
+780 
-787 L
+787 

>member
-1 MVAEGEHQVHAKPQE
+1 
-16 NSNDHAQHDRHRHR
+16 
-30 VHRAAHPARQAEQQ
+30 
-44 HQHARGEKCAH
+44 
-55 HLGEGEMA
+55 MA
-63 ERRADQPRARNVPQ
+63 
-77 EDKGLPVGQR
+77 
-87 ESDGDHAV
+87 
-95 QAERGEDPRSDVG
+95 
-108 FGKAAAR
+108 
-115 ADREDDR
+115 
-122 HRSTRREQER
+122 
-132 HRCCHGVRRACGG
+132 
-145 KDAPRSG
+145 
-152 RRRND
+152 
-157 RFERHARRHSRLTFA
+157 
-172 APAMSYLVGIDIGGT
+172 YLVGIDIGGT

-196 AGRLLTTKVP
+196 AGKLLTTKVP
-206 STPEDFSRGMM
+206 STPADFSRGMM
-217 DALGAGAKALGLP
+217 DALDAGAQALG
-230 IGKFCGDLAFLSH
+230 IGLDRFCRDIAFLSH

-257 ARVGLITT
+257 AKVGLITT

-275 RGSRGYAG
+275 RGSRGYGG

-292 PETSKPAPIVPKRLI
+292 PETSKPQPIVPKRLI

-318 EVVVSLNEREAQQA
+318 EVVVELNENEAEAA
-332 IEELLKEGVQAI
+332 IRSLVAEGVEAI
-344 AVCFLWSFRNP
+344 AICFLWSFRNP
-355 AHEHRVKEM
+355 DHELKVKKM
-364 VQRLAPKVFVTTS
+364 VQRLAPSLFVTCS

-399 GPVMSGYLERLD
+399 GPVMSGYLHKLNS
-411 TSLKQLGYAHGL
+411 SLKKLGYAHGL

-434 VARAGEA
+434 VERAGEA

-460 GNAMGEKNVITTDMG
+460 GAAMGEKNVITTDMG

-483 IHEGKPAYSFISN
+483 IHDGRPAYSFVAN

-513 AGGGSLVRVQAE
+513 AGGGSLVRVRPE
-525 SRTMT
+525 TRTMT

-543 CYGRGGTVPTVTDAQ
+543 CYGRGGKMPTVTDAQ
-558 LVLGYLDPDNFA
+558 VVLGYLDPDNFA
-570 GGRMKLDR
+570 GGKMKLDKQS
-578 EAAIRAIEALGKQI
+578 AADAIAAVGAQI
-592 GMSAIE
+592 GMKPVE

-609 QMADII
+609 QMADVI
-615 RKVTVEKGH
+615 RKVTVEKGY

-644 FARELGVRKVIVP
+644 FARELGVRKIIVP

-679 EHTEVMQ
+679 EHSEI
-686 MPLPAER
+686 MPTPVPARR
-693 INAIFSSLEKKAK
+693 INDALEALETKASALMKKESIAP
-706 RTMADEGIGEKRQR
+706 GRQR

-727 RHKGQINEVEVLL
+727 RHRGQINEVEVSLDSPRLKDGYEL
-740 PATRLARDFEPG
+740 P
-752 LRKMFVTRYEKL
+752 LRKRFVARYEKL
-764 FGRGSALPG
+764 YGRGSAL
-773 AILEIVV
+773 ADAQLELVV
-780 CRLRARA
+780 ARLRARA
-787 L
+787 LTPRPRLVFTRKNQGAIPASAKRHSRSIYWSDLGKFRQTPVFDGEKLATGNRIRGPAIVETADTTVVVHPGRTLRLDALGNFEITFK

>member
-1 MVAEGEHQVHAKPQE
+1 MG
-16 NSNDHAQHDRHRHR
+16 
-30 VHRAAHPARQAEQQ
+30 
-44 HQHARGEKCAH
+44 
-55 HLGEGEMA
+55 
-63 ERRADQPRARNVPQ
+63 
-77 EDKGLPVGQR
+77 
-87 ESDGDHAV
+87 
-95 QAERGEDPRSDVG
+95 
-108 FGKAAAR
+108 
-115 ADREDDR
+115 
-122 HRSTRREQER
+122 
-132 HRCCHGVRRACGG
+132 
-145 KDAPRSG
+145 
-152 RRRND
+152 
-157 RFERHARRHSRLTFA
+157 
-172 APAMSYLVGIDIGGT
+172 YLVGIDIGGT

-196 AGRLLTTKVP
+196 AGKLLTTKVP
-206 STPEDFSRGMM
+206 STPSDFSRGMM
-217 DALGAGAKALGLP
+217 DALDAGAQALGVKLAD
-230 IGKFCGDLAFLSH
+230 FCRDIAFLSH

-275 RGSRGYAG
+275 RGSRGYGG

-318 EVVVSLNEREAQQA
+318 EVVVPLNENEAREAIRA
-332 IEELLKEGVQAI
+332 LLAEGVEAI
-344 AVCFLWSFRNP
+344 AICFLWSFRNSR
-355 AHEHRVKEM
+355 HELQVKKLVEKIKPG
-364 VQRLAPKVFVTTS
+364 LFVTCS
-377 FDIAPKWGEYE
+377 VDIAPKWGEYE

-399 GPVMSGYLERLD
+399 GPVMSGYLQKLNV
-411 TSLKQLGYAHGL
+411 SLKNLGYRHGL

-434 VARAGEA
+434 VERAGEA

-446 DSGPVSGVTASMFL
+446 DSGPVSGVTASSFL
-460 GNAMGEKNVITTDMG
+460 GAAMGEKNVITTDMG

-483 IHEGKPAYSFISN
+483 IYDGKPAYSFISN

-513 AGGGSLVRVQAE
+513 AGGGSLVRVQPEA
-525 SRTMT
+525 RTMT

-543 CYGRGGTVPTVTDAQ
+543 CYGRGGTIPTVTDAQ
-558 LVLGYLDPDNFA
+558 LVLGYLDADNFA
-570 GGRMKLDR
+570 GGRMKLDKASALR
-578 EAAIRAIEALGKQI
+578 EISLVGKSI
-592 GMSAIE
+592 GLSPME
-598 CAAGI
+598 TAAGI

-609 QMADII
+609 QMADVI
-615 RKVTVEKGH
+615 RKVTVEKGY

-644 FARELGVRKVIVP
+644 FARELGVRKIVIP

-674 VLHIF
+674 VLHIY
-679 EHTEVMQ
+679 EHSEIMGT
-686 MPLPAER
+686 PAPAKR
-693 INAIFSSLEKKAK
+693 INDVLDRLQQRGKA
-706 RTMADEGIGEKRQR
+706 TMTGEGIRASRQR
-720 FEFSLDV
+720 FEYSLDV

-740 PATRLARDFEPG
+740 PWERLPAGYEPAV
-752 LRKMFVTRYEKL
+752 RKLFVDKYEKL
-764 FGRGSALPG
+764 YGRGSALAG
-773 AILEIVV
+773 AQLEIVV

-787 L
+787 LTPRPKLVSKKSGNKAIPRGAKRTTRSIYWPDLKKYRATLVFDGENLLIGNQVKGPAIVETADTTVVVHPGRTLRLDPLGNFEITF

>member
-1 MVAEGEHQVHAKPQE
+1 
-16 NSNDHAQHDRHRHR
+16 
-30 VHRAAHPARQAEQQ
+30 
-44 HQHARGEKCAH
+44 
-55 HLGEGEMA
+55 
-63 ERRADQPRARNVPQ
+63 
-77 EDKGLPVGQR
+77 
-87 ESDGDHAV
+87 
-95 QAERGEDPRSDVG
+95 
-108 FGKAAAR
+108 
-115 ADREDDR
+115 
-122 HRSTRREQER
+122 
-132 HRCCHGVRRACGG
+132 
-145 KDAPRSG
+145 
-152 RRRND
+152 
-157 RFERHARRHSRLTFA
+157 
-172 APAMSYLVGIDIGGT
+172 MSYLVGIDIGGT
-187 FTDCAIVDR
+187 FTDCAIVDG
-196 AGRLLTTKVP
+196 AGKLLTTKVP
-206 STPEDFSRGMM
+206 STPPDFARGMM
-217 DALGAGAKALGLP
+217 DALGAGAQALGLSLDR
-230 IGKFCGDLAFLSH
+230 FCRDIDFLSH

-250 TIIQKKG
+250 TIIQKRG
-257 ARVGLITT
+257 AKVGLITT
-265 KGHEDAIHIM
+265 RGHEDAIHIM
-275 RGSRGYAG
+275 RGSRGYGG

-318 EVVVSLNEREAQQA
+318 EIVVSLNEKEADAA
-332 IEELLKEGVQAI
+332 IRELLAEGVQSIAI
-344 AVCFLWSFRNP
+344 CFLWSFRNP
-355 AHEHRVKEM
+355 AHELRVRDLVKEIS
-364 VQRLAPKVFVTTS
+364 KDVFVTCS
-377 FDIAPKWGEYE
+377 VDIAPKWGEYE

-399 GPVMSGYLERLD
+399 GPVMGNYLQQINS
-411 TSLKQLGYAHGL
+411 SLVNLGYRHGL

-434 VARAGEA
+434 VERAGEA

-460 GNAMGEKNVITTDMG
+460 GAAMGERNVITTDMG

-513 AGGGSLVRVQAE
+513 AGGGSLVRVQPE
-525 SRTMT
+525 TRTMT

-543 CYGRGGTVPTVTDAQ
+543 CYSRGGTVPTVTDAQ

-570 GGRMKLDR
+570 GGKMKLDKD
-578 EAAIRAIEALGKQI
+578 AAFSAIQHLGSQI
-592 GMSAIE
+592 GMNAMQ

-609 QMADII
+609 QMADVI
-615 RKVTVEKGH
+615 RKVTVEKGF

-644 FARELGVRKVIVP
+644 FAQELGVRKIIVP

-679 EHTEVMQ
+679 EHTEI
-686 MPLPAER
+686 MPTPVPAAR
-693 INAIFSSLEKKAK
+693 VNRNLDSLEKQAKAL
-706 RTMADEGIGEKRQR
+706 MASEGIAAGRQR

-740 PATRLARDFEPG
+740 PYGRLPSSYEPD
-752 LRKMFVTRYEKL
+752 LRRRFTERYEKL
-764 FGRGSALPG
+764 YGRGSALAG
-773 AILEIVV
+773 AQLEIVV

-787 L
+787 LTPRPKLVKAKSGSKAIPREAVRKPRPIQWDKLRKTSVYDGEKLAIGNRVKGPAIIETSDTTVVVHPGRTLTVDALGNFEITFK